1 MRLPISCWYTYGL
14 LNTSP
19 QSLMEFDVRVHG
31 KLESS
36 KVVKFVVFEK
46 IFNVFSLGEKHVILS
61 SIHLY
66 TKEISQFPMSF
77 MLK

>member
-1 MRLPISCWYTYGL
+1 M
-14 LNTSP
+14 
-19 QSLMEFDVRVHG
+19 RVHG